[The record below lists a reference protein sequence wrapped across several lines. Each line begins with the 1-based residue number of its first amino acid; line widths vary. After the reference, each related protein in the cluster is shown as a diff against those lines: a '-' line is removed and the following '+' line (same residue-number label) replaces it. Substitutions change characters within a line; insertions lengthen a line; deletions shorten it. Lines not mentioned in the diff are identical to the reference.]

1 MRGSRLDAGPR
12 RPACARARRR
22 HSPRGPAAWGLAA
35 VGSRRNRRSAGFDR
49 RHLPRMPVSGLTA
62 LFRVQLAFG
71 QAGSLKAAL
80 SRLFCRLRI
89 LQMFL
94 EEGNEPGERF
104 ADRFGLAADQE
115 PLTKRFLDRLDC
127 EPKAL
132 GEAGQE
138 RDIHADELA
147 GRFLVETRG

>member
-1 MRGSRLDAGPR
+1 M
-12 RPACARARRR
+12 PA
-22 HSPRGPAAWGLAA
+22 
-35 VGSRRNRRSAGFDR
+35 
-49 RHLPRMPVSGLTA
+49 SGLTA

-147 GRFLVETRG
+147 GRILVADRRKAAIRADCQLTGDQGCDRRRAIRHLISFAYARGWDSSGPRSKIHP